1 MFCSIQFVWVHK
13 MAADVPRVALFVLK
27 KSWDLFVCACMH
39 SRITFVNCGMPC
51 NSVLLLF
58 MMTPAF
64 WTVFIDH
71 ECFFYEYARCAW
83 MCYCRTC
90 VFCVCMCMCVCVP
103 IIPMHVWVSM
113 CVCVHARLLHV
124 WVSIC
129 IIYLWWRYYL
139 YVSVLYI
146 CLYKRVSYMFMY
158 RLEHLVCAKM

>member
-90 VFCVCMCMCVCVP
+90 VFCGCMCMCVCVP

-113 CVCVHARLLHV
+113 CVCPCMTFARVSVYMHNILVVKIL
-124 WVSIC
+124 SIC
-129 IIYLWWRYYL
+129 ICFIYLSL
-139 YVSVLYI
+139 
-146 CLYKRVSYMFMY
+146 
-158 RLEHLVCAKM
+158 

>member
-1 MFCSIQFVWVHK
+1 

-71 ECFFYEYARCAW
+71 ECFFTNMHDVHECAI
-83 MCYCRTC
+83 
-90 VFCVCMCMCVCVP
+90 VGLVCFVCACVCVCVCP
-103 IIPMHVWVSM
+103 SSPCTCECL
-113 CVCVHARLLHV
+113 CVCVSMHDF
-124 WVSIC
+124 C
-129 IIYLWWRYYL
+129 TCE
-139 YVSVLYI
+139 
-146 CLYKRVSYMFMY
+146 CLY
-158 RLEHLVCAKM
+158 A